1 MPVSDAYDVVVI
13 GAGAGGMTAAA
24 VAAAEGLSV
33 LLIEKTEFVGGTTA
47 WSGGMVWIP
56 ANARMKQAGIDD
68 SLSDAASY
76 LASTVP
82 EPENADLRDTFLTRG
97 PEAIEYLEAN
107 TEVRLQPVKTYPD
120 YYPEKPGAT
129 AGGRV
134 LEPVSFDGAQLGVNF
149 RRLRPPLP
157 EFTVFG
163 GMMVNRLDIPHLRK
177 FGRSFRSTLRTLHLV
192 SQYALQRLRAPRGT
206 TLHLGNA
213 LSARLYASLLGR
225 NVDVLFG
232 NGRRAAVD
240 RRRCHQGCAD
250 QGFGRQP
257 ADRRTQ
263 GRRAGDRR
271 ILPRCTA
278 SRAVLSRWSGYRFP
292 PTAPAGT
299 GDGLHV
305 AMEAGAELNA
315 RVATP
320 AYWVPASCFRRADG
334 SQGVFPHTVTDRAKP
349 GVIAVNA
356 SGRRFVNEALSY
368 HEFVLA
374 MLRDGN
380 DATSRSFY
388 LVCDRRFLWTY
399 GLGRI
404 QPFTV
409 HVRRYVES
417 GELIEASGIDA
428 LADAIG
434 VERAALATTVWPI
447 TTPMRGS
454 GLDPEFGRG
463 TTIYQRHLGDAG
475 HKPNPCVAPIE
486 QAPFYALRIYPAD
499 LGTAIGLRTDC
510 HARVLRKD
518 GTVMSGLYACGNDMG
533 SIMNGN
539 YPGPGITL
547 GPALT
552 FGYIAGRH
560 LAQERGHK
568 HEKRQ
573 RRLRRQYLFLH
584 FRRQRSRYRG
594 TARGPGLWR
603 GRADVLSR
611 PSLAGRA

>member
-1 MPVSDAYDVVVI
+1 MTSLSDAYDVVVI

-33 LLIEKTEFVGGTTA
+33 LLIEKTELVGGTTA

-56 ANARMKQAGIDD
+56 VNTGMKHAGIDD
-68 SLSDAASY
+68 SRSDAADY

-82 EPENADLRDTFLTRG
+82 EPENADLRDAFLARG
-97 PEAIEYLEAN
+97 PEAVEYLEAN
-107 TEVRLQPVKTYPD
+107 TEVRLQPVTRYPD

-134 LEPVSFDGAQLGVNF
+134 LEPVTFDGAILGANF
-149 RRLRPPLP
+149 GRLRSPLP

-177 FGRSFRSTLRTLHLV
+177 FGRSFRSTLRSLRLV
-192 SQYALQRLRAPRGT
+192 SEYALQRLRAPRGT

-213 LSARLYASLLGR
+213 LAARLYASLLAR

-232 NGRRAAVD
+232 AAVQHLLTEGD
-240 RRRCHQGCAD
+240 AIRGVGVVDSSGSRPIVARKGVVLAAG
-250 QGFGRQP
+250 GFSH
-257 ADRRTQ
+257 D
-263 GRRAGDRR
+263 AGLREQF
-271 ILPRCTA
+271 
-278 SRAVLSRWSGYRFP
+278 FP
-292 PTAPAGT
+292 GGAGSVSAAAPGGS

-305 AMEAGAELNA
+305 AIAAGASLNA
-315 RVATP
+315 RVASP
-320 AYWVPASCFRRADG
+320 AYWVPASLFRRADG

-356 SGRRFVNEALSY
+356 SGKRFVNEALSY

-374 MLRDGN
+374 MLRNGN
-380 DATSRSFY
+380 DTAGRSFH

-404 QPFTV
+404 QPFTLRL
-409 HVRRYVES
+409 RRYIKS
-417 GELIEASGIDA
+417 GELIEASSIDA
-428 LADAIG
+428 LADLIG
-434 VERAALATTVWPI
+434 VEKSALSITVDI
-447 TTPMRGS
+447 FNAHARV

-463 TTIYQRHLGDAG
+463 TSIYQRHLGDAG
-475 HKPNPCVAPIE
+475 HSPNPCVAPIE
-486 QAPFYALRIYPAD
+486 RSPFYALRIYPAD
-499 LGTAIGLRTDC
+499 LGTAIGLKTDC
-510 HARVLRKD
+510 HARVLRD
-518 GTVMSGLYACGNDMG
+518 NGTAIAGLYACGNDMG

-560 LAQERGHK
+560 LAQTAPEARAQEGQAKGHERG
-568 HEKRQ
+568 Q
-573 RRLRRQYLFLH
+573 
-584 FRRQRSRYRG
+584 
-594 TARGPGLWR
+594 A
-603 GRADVLSR
+603 
-611 PSLAGRA
+611 

>member
-1 MPVSDAYDVVVI
+1 MPASDTYDVIVI

-33 LLIEKTEFVGGTTA
+33 LLIEKTEFIGGTTA

-56 ANARMKQAGIDD
+56 VNAKMKQAGIDD
-68 SLSDAASY
+68 SPADAASY

-82 EPENADLRDTFLTRG
+82 EIENAELREVFLARG
-97 PEAIEYLEAN
+97 PEAIDYLEAR
-107 TEVRLQPVKTYPD
+107 TEVRLQPVKIYPD
-120 YYPEKPGAT
+120 YYPEKPGST
-129 AGGRV
+129 TGGRV
-134 LEPVSFDGAQLGVNF
+134 LEPVSFDGARLGADF

-177 FGRSFRSTLRTLHLV
+177 FGRSFRSTLRTMRLV

-213 LSARLYASLLGR
+213 LAARLYASLLGR
-225 NVDVLFG
+225 NVDILFG
-232 NGRRAAVD
+232 TGVERLSLEGDAVAGVRIKDSSGLRSIVARRGVVLATGGFSHDRQLREQFFPAGAGPVSAAV
-240 RRRCHQGCAD
+240 
-250 QGFGRQP
+250 
-257 ADRRTQ
+257 
-263 GRRAGDRR
+263 
-271 ILPRCTA
+271 
-278 SRAVLSRWSGYRFP
+278 S
-292 PTAPAGT
+292 AGT

-305 AMEAGAELNA
+305 AMDAGADINT

-320 AYWVPASCFRRADG
+320 AYWVPASRFRRADG
-334 SQGVFPHTVTDRAKP
+334 TEGVFPHTVTDRAKP

-356 SGRRFVNEALSY
+356 AGKRFVNEALSY

-380 DATSRSFY
+380 DAATRPFY
-388 LVCDRRFLWTY
+388 LLCDRRFLWTY

-404 QPFTV
+404 RPFTV
-409 HVRRYVES
+409 NVRRYVES
-417 GELIEASGIDA
+417 GELIEANGIEA
-428 LADAIG
+428 LADCVG
-434 VERAALATTVWPI
+434 VERSALSETVDNYNAHAR
-447 TTPMRGS
+447 MGA
-454 GLDPEFGRG
+454 DPEFGRG

-475 HKPNPCVAPIE
+475 HGPNPCVAPIE

-518 GTVMSGLYACGNDMG
+518 GKVMSGLYACGNDMG

-560 LAQERGHK
+560 LARAASEAQAQ
-568 HEKRQ
+568 Q
-573 RRLRRQYLFLH
+573 RKP
-584 FRRQRSRYRG
+584 
-594 TARGPGLWR
+594 A
-603 GRADVLSR
+603 
-611 PSLAGRA
+611 

>member
-1 MPVSDAYDVVVI
+1 MVAACDAYDVVVI

-56 ANARMKQAGIDD
+56 VNAQMKQAGLDD
-68 SLSDAASY
+68 SRSDAANY
-76 LASTVP
+76 LAATVP
-82 EPENADLRDTFLTRG
+82 EKENAELRDTFLSRG
-97 PEAIEYLEAN
+97 PEAVEYLEAN
-107 TEVRLQPVKTYPD
+107 TEVRLQPVKKYPD

-134 LEPVSFDGAQLGVNF
+134 LEPVAFDGARLGANF
-149 RRLRPPLP
+149 NRLRPPLP

-177 FGRSFRSTLRTLHLV
+177 FGRSFRSTLRVALLV

-213 LSARLYASLLGR
+213 LAARLYASLLAR
-225 NVDVLFG
+225 NVDLLFG
-232 NGRRAAVD
+232 TNIEQLLIDDDAVRGVLIKDASGVRPIVARKGVVLATGGFSRDARLRERFFPGGTGDVTAA
-240 RRRCHQGCAD
+240 
-250 QGFGRQP
+250 
-257 ADRRTQ
+257 
-263 GRRAGDRR
+263 
-271 ILPRCTA
+271 
-278 SRAVLSRWSGYRFP
+278 
-292 PTAPAGT
+292 APGGS
-299 GDGLHV
+299 GDGLH
-305 AMEAGAELNA
+305 AAIAAGAAINA
-315 RVATP
+315 RVASP
-320 AYWVPASCFRRADG
+320 AYWVPASLFKRADG
-334 SQGVFPHTVTDRAKP
+334 SEGVFPHTVTDRAKP
-349 GVIAVNA
+349 GVIAVN
-356 SGRRFVNEALSY
+356 SLGKRFVNEALSY

-380 DATSRSFY
+380 DAANRSFY

-409 HVRRYVES
+409 YLRRYVRS
-417 GELIEASGIDA
+417 GELFEAPSVDA
-428 LADAIG
+428 LADLIG
-434 VERAALATTVWPI
+434 VEKSALSTTIKRYNAHAWA
-447 TTPMRGS
+447 

-463 TTIYQRHLGDAG
+463 STIYQRHLGDADRS
-475 HKPNPCVAPIE
+475 PNPCVAPIE

-499 LGTAIGLRTDC
+499 LGTAVGLRTDC
-510 HARVLRKD
+510 DARVLRDD
-518 GTVMSGLYACGNDMG
+518 GTAVAGLYACGNDMG

-552 FGYIAGRH
+552 FGYLAGRH
-560 LAQERGHK
+560 LAK
-568 HEKRQ
+568 IS
-573 RRLRRQYLFLH
+573 
-584 FRRQRSRYRG
+584 SR
-594 TARGPGLWR
+594 
-603 GRADVLSR
+603 
-611 PSLAGRA
+611 